1 MPVTTWEGVGS
12 TARVSQR
19 GAVRADTL
27 SSGGVGAAPYTGRVQ
42 AWLESLPLGAAILF
56 FWAVGI
62 VRTTAVFALGRA
74 AATGGSRRSDRV
86 RRLLDTALYRR
97 AQRLVHRW
105 GVLAVPA
112 CFLTVGLQ
120 TAVILTTAVTGMPLR
135 RWIPAMLV
143 GTLVWGTIYGTV
155 GMAVVWAWLREPWA
169 VALAV
174 VLIALLAAGRA
185 AHVRRTTRRTAD
197 R

>member
-1 MPVTTWEGVGS
+1 M
-12 TARVSQR
+12 
-19 GAVRADTL
+19 
-27 SSGGVGAAPYTGRVQ
+27 Q
-42 AWLESLPLGAAILF
+42 AWLESLPLGAGILF

-62 VRTTAVFALGRA
+62 IRTTVVFALGRA
-74 AATGGSRRSDRV
+74 ATVGGRRIGPV
-86 RRLLDTALYRR
+86 RRVTDSPVYRR
-97 AQRLVHRW
+97 AERLVNRW

-143 GTLVWGTIYGTV
+143 GTLIWGTVYGTV

-169 VALAV
+169 VVLVVAL
-174 VLIALLAAGRA
+174 LALLAAARA
-185 AHVRRTTRRTAD
+185 AHVRRSARRTAD

>member
-1 MPVTTWEGVGS
+1 M
-12 TARVSQR
+12 
-19 GAVRADTL
+19 
-27 SSGGVGAAPYTGRVQ
+27 Q

-56 FWAVGI
+56 FWAGAV
-62 VRTTAVFALGRA
+62 VRTTTIFALGSA

-86 RRLLDTALYRR
+86 RELMDTAVYRR

-120 TAVILTTAVTGMPLR
+120 TAVILTTAVTDMPLR

-143 GTLVWGTIYGTV
+143 GTLIWGVIYGTV
-155 GMAVVWAWLREPWA
+155 GMAVVWAWLEQPWVVAPVVVAVLLLLLGHRIRARRRARRERRDE
-169 VALAV
+169 
-174 VLIALLAAGRA
+174 RA
-185 AHVRRTTRRTAD
+185 PLSR
-197 R
+197 

>member
-1 MPVTTWEGVGS
+1 M
-12 TARVSQR
+12 
-19 GAVRADTL
+19 
-27 SSGGVGAAPYTGRVQ
+27 Q

-56 FWAVGI
+56 FWAGAI
-62 VRTTAVFALGRA
+62 VRTTTIFVMGRA

-86 RRLLDTALYRR
+86 RGLMDSAVYRR

-143 GTLVWGTIYGTV
+143 GTLIWGVIYGTV
-155 GMAVVWAWLREPWA
+155 GMAVVWAWLEQPWVVA
-169 VALAV
+169 PIVVVALLL
-174 VLIALLAAGRA
+174 VLGRTL
-185 AHVRRTTRRTAD
+185 HRRCRTRRDEKLPAS

>member
-1 MPVTTWEGVGS
+1 M
-12 TARVSQR
+12 
-19 GAVRADTL
+19 
-27 SSGGVGAAPYTGRVQ
+27 Q

-56 FWAVGI
+56 FWAGAV
-62 VRTTAVFALGRA
+62 VRTTTIFALGRA

-86 RRLLDTALYRR
+86 RGLMDTAVYRR

-143 GTLVWGTIYGTV
+143 GTLIWGVIYGTV
-155 GMAVVWAWLREPWA
+155 GMAVVWAWLEQPWVVAPVVVAVLLLLLGHRIRARRRARRE
-169 VALAV
+169 
-174 VLIALLAAGRA
+174 
-185 AHVRRTTRRTAD
+185 RRDEKAPLSR
-197 R
+197 

>member
-1 MPVTTWEGVGS
+1 
-12 TARVSQR
+12 
-19 GAVRADTL
+19 
-27 SSGGVGAAPYTGRVQ
+27 VQ

-56 FWAVGI
+56 FWAGAV
-62 VRTTAVFALGRA
+62 VRTTTIFALGRA

-86 RRLLDTALYRR
+86 RGLMDTAVYRR
-97 AQRLVHRW
+97 AQRFVHRW

-143 GTLVWGTIYGTV
+143 GTLIWGVIYGTV
-155 GMAVVWAWLREPWA
+155 GMAVVWAWLEQPWVVAPVVVVMLLLLLGHRIRARRRARRE
-169 VALAV
+169 
-174 VLIALLAAGRA
+174 
-185 AHVRRTTRRTAD
+185 RRDEKAPLSR
-197 R
+197 